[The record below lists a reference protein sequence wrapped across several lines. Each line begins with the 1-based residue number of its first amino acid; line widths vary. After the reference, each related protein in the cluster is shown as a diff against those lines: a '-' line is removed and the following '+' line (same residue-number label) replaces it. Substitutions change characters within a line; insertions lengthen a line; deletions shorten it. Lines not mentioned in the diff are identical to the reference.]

1 MSFVADLYQL
11 GYAPLQHHD
20 RAFDIDYRIVRYAV
34 RLDRFDDDLR
44 PEVEDGDAGDVLGA
58 VLWRAAPPEAEQ
70 TAPARPISGWWYAAP
85 SVVHRAEGAVTRDAT
100 IARDLP
106 APDSGLD
113 VRPIRDAE
121 GAADLRFEPMAPNYP
136 AWAHRL
142 PKGWQGSVSSA
153 SEEYAQI
160 PTLLPAALG
169 LVAANHAGDPIHSTP
184 VLDLD
189 DEQQPDPERRALLH
203 SAWRVVLPEPSD
215 VAPLRGPSLAWQLGR
230 GGPQRLT
237 SGYGLCWDEG
247 SAPVSEPDETEAP
260 DETRGT
266 TVARNPAGEAGP
278 SASTVPRDGGGED
291 APAQATGGVVG
302 AASARVSGPLD
313 VGSSS
318 CPHRLGVTKDSEPI
332 NALHLS
338 TSALWISSGGDAP
351 LDITDE
357 PEPEVQRVGGIPA
370 RVLCR
375 IDSRASHTWI
385 GGGLPTLRR
394 WSVNIPVYD
403 SPPLTPPT
411 PPTPQPPGPT
421 PRRPHPPR
429 QPPTTPLPPTPLPPT
444 PPPTPPEQPSGRKGF
459 LVPGSL
465 WGDPQK
471 RRVVE
476 APLAGTPRD
485 WSVPALTFRSMP
497 YCDPNSYD
505 TRYWDGEWSPEYL
518 DKWRASPVVAR
529 VEAFGAELCGGEWDY
544 DSEGESP
551 RWRDARTAAGSLAVL
566 PGGVGLEDVPD
577 LDTPGRTLGTAYLGV
592 VTGASRFA
600 AGVPIYSGTGA
611 GGYGSGWDWGTDS
624 SGDLVFRSLSST
636 GVATTRMTLSGG
648 VVHAARVADADGDT
662 YVTVDADPATDV
674 DLAEIVAGG
683 TLVSRYGSQGGS
695 AGAVWFNIVR
705 LTDDMADTGQS
716 IAMSGSDAFISF
728 NNYGELR
735 WNSGSD
741 PTASGDLRLLR
752 AGAGILSIGD
762 SSGDAIQLDAS
773 GATADRAQVLPDRA
787 GTFAHVDHV
796 ASAVTLAAPT
806 SGNSHTGDTSETTI
820 HTTTLAAARLVAGT
834 EIAFRGVI
842 RRTGTAGDITVKV
855 KLDGVTLHEAVIAS
869 GGPLGA
875 TFEGWAQV
883 ETAGAGG
890 TFSAPLFYLTEDG
903 TVNGDIQLAAAID
916 TTGSVDLVVTGQLA
930 NGADTVELASISVK
944 VTSGAE

>member
-106 APDSGLD
+106 EPDSGLD
-113 VRPIRDAE
+113 VRPIRDAD
-121 GAADLRFEPMAPNYP
+121 GAADLRFEPMAPHYP
-136 AWAHRL
+136 DWAHRL

-160 PTLLPAALG
+160 PTFLPAALG

-189 DEQQPDPERRALLH
+189 DEQHPDPERRALLH

-260 DETRGT
+260 DETRST

-624 SGDLVFRSLSST
+624 SGTLAFRSLSST
-636 GVATTRMTLSGG
+636 GVATQALDLYTDKIEFFAAGSYP
-648 VVHAARVADADGDT
+648 ARVDDFGFGAYPGSGLKLNVQPTLDDT
-662 YVTVDADPATDV
+662 EDYLHI
-674 DLAEIVAGG
+674 LAEQANVFRFYSANADQALLLNVSGLNTDREYDAPDRDG
-683 TLVSRYGSQGGS
+683 TL
-695 AGAVWFNIVR
+695 
-705 LTDDMADTGQS
+705 
-716 IAMSGSDAFISF
+716 
-728 NNYGELR
+728 
-735 WNSGSD
+735 
-741 PTASGDLRLLR
+741 
-752 AGAGILSIGD
+752 
-762 SSGDAIQLDAS
+762 
-773 GATADRAQVLPDRA
+773 
-787 GTFAHVDHV
+787 AHVDHV

-834 EIAFRGVI
+834 EIAFRGVV

-855 KLDGVTLHEAVIAS
+855 KLDGVTIHQTTISS

-875 TFEGWAQV
+875 TFEGWAQI
-883 ETAGAGG
+883 ETAGASG

-903 TVNGDIQLAAAID
+903 TVNGDIQLAQSID

-930 NGADTVELASISVK
+930 NGADTVELATVSVK